1 MKLIKEPEQSTRVCS
16 AVSIAAVPPAMGTF
30 TGSPQTAAEKKV
42 WGPLRGAL
50 RGRGG
55 GRWWRCGKRERM
67 LAVRTWK
74 APGAAVTDEWYG
86 GRGMRLMWRGVIQK
100 LCLWKNQ
107 GRNAELG
114 STEG

>member
-55 GRWWRCGKRERM
+55 GSGGG
-67 LAVRTWK
+67 V
-74 APGAAVTDEWYG
+74 
-86 GRGMRLMWRGVIQK
+86 GRGRGCS
-100 LCLWKNQ
+100 L
-107 GRNAELG
+107 
-114 STEG
+114 

>member
-1 MKLIKEPEQSTRVCS
+1 
-16 AVSIAAVPPAMGTF
+16 
-30 TGSPQTAAEKKV
+30 
-42 WGPLRGAL
+42 
-50 RGRGG
+50 
-55 GRWWRCGKRERM
+55 M

-86 GRGMRLMWRGVIQK
+86 GRGMRLMWRGVVQK
-100 LCLWKNQ
+100 LCLWKNR